1 MANLSLKIISPNLKL
16 NDYGSIVEI
25 LFLDNKDD
33 LPV

>member
-1 MANLSLKIISPNLKL
+1 MKL

-33 LPV
+33 LLSDEKDKLL